1 MKPADSGDRDES
13 CSSRPTTAKAGE
25 GLRQYYLQHIHDAQ
39 LQVRQK
45 SHNLN
50 RLEAQRNELNSRGR
64 FFEFPKSVFR
74 SRTLGV
80 IHLKSDATAV
90 F

>member
-1 MKPADSGDRDES
+1 MATADVAMKPADAGEKDEG
-13 CSSRPTTAKAGE
+13 CSSRHAVKTGE

-50 RLEAQRNELNSRGR
+50 RLEAQRNELNSRGK
-64 FFEFPKSVFR
+64 F
-74 SRTLGV
+74 
-80 IHLKSDATAV
+80 LKSLN
-90 F
+90 